1 MKRPLILL
9 LVLLLILPLLF
20 SAAQTD
26 APAYSAELTAEKK
39 AIAAM
44 YDQYGFTP
52 ETLGLFTM
60 STHTAGDTAC
70 VHFYTELLP
79 FSRVGQYTALINGQH
94 VTLSWTH
101 DNKDAALYQ
110 SGAADAPYWGVKQL
124 EAYLASEDRSVWSNA
139 YLAPGE
145 QFVYLPASLWLDW
158 NLERLPE
165 EQTIRP
171 SKVIYAAAEAAVMD
185 VYALSPEEFAA
196 LNHPDYGTALTP
208 DGHRYHSITYPG
220 YDMYFHVLIDAET
233 EQIID
238 ISLETGGIG

>member
-9 LVLLLILPLLF
+9 LALLLILPLLF

-26 APAYSAELTAEKK
+26 APAYSAALTAEKK

-52 ETLGLFTM
+52 ETLGLFTI
-60 STHTAGDTAC
+60 STHTAEDVAC
-70 VHFYTELLP
+70 VHFYSELLP
-79 FSRVGQYTALINGQH
+79 FSRVGQYTALIDDQN
-94 VTLSWTH
+94 VALSWTH

-110 SGAADAPYWGVKQL
+110 SGAADAPYWGIKQL
-124 EAYLASEDRSVWSNA
+124 EAYLAADDRAAWSKDYHA
-139 YLAPGE
+139 LGE
-145 QFVYLPASLWLDW
+145 QDVYLPASIWLDW

-165 EQTIRP
+165 ERTIRP
-171 SKVIYAAAEAAVMD
+171 SKVVYAAAEAAIMD

-196 LNHPDYGTALTP
+196 LDHPDYDTALSP
-208 DGHRYHSITYPG
+208 DGHRYHSLTYSG
-220 YDMYFHVLIDAET
+220 QDICFHVLIDANT

-238 ISLETGGIG
+238 IALETGGIG